1 MSERKLKITIHP
13 DIVQICIIFFHNKNF
28 DFNCEK
34 KDSVTLVSE
43 NALLKKQKK
52 SLIVKFYSCLWYKL
66 VWAYE
71 YMILFQ

>member
-43 NALLKKQKK
+43 NALLKDQKK
-52 SLIVKFYSCLWYKL
+52 
-66 VWAYE
+66 
-71 YMILFQ
+71 YMFESISNLENTNIGLTHYYL